1 MTDAPAA
8 NAPLD
13 QLVDWRGGRI
23 SGHLFVDPD
32 IYGREAERLFLRT
45 WLFLAHES
53 QLRRPGDFVSTFIGT
68 DPLLVVRQAA
78 GGRDATAAGAWDA
91 TAAGGDE
98 SAGGAIKV
106 MLNACRHRGPGV
118 CRA

>member
-53 QLRRPGDFVSTFIGT
+53 QLRRPGAFVSTFMGP
-68 DPLLVVRQAA
+68 DPVLVVRQAEA
-78 GGRDATAAGAWDA
+78 GRDAA
-91 TAAGGDE
+91 TGAGGDA
-98 SAGGAIKV
+98 AGGAIKV
-106 MLNACRHRGPGV
+106 MLNACRHRGTG
-118 CRA
+118 